1 MTTNTQTPQLPMRKF
16 TVEILTNPT
25 MLEVKAFGAKPE
37 RKTVTIEGYTRK
49 DALRRAGI
57 D

>member
-1 MTTNTQTPQLPMRKF
+1 MTTNTQTPRLPMRKF
-16 TVEILTNPT
+16 TVEVLTNPT
-25 MLEVKAFGAKPE
+25 MLEVKAFGAKPK

-57 D
+57 E